1 MFQPQFEVASGALVG
16 AEALARWQHDELG
29 EIGANQLF
37 ASADRCDLREELS
50 QHLQEQAIRAAA
62 KWPAALNNLK
72 LSVNMGPEELT
83 AEFADQLADFLV
95 ETEFV
100 AERLTLEL
108 TEESLV
114 RDIEKAAEQLALLRT
129 KGISVALDDFGTGY
143 SSLAYLKM
151 LPLDY
156 LKLDKGMTPD
166 IMGEEKDRI
175 VLRAIIAMGQALGL
189 KIIAEGVETLEE
201 LEMLS
206 AEGCD
211 FYQGFLASPP
221 LTPSEF
227 EKFALRSN

>member
-1 MFQPQFEVASGALVG
+1 M
-16 AEALARWQHDELG
+16 
-29 EIGANQLF
+29 
-37 ASADRCDLREELS
+37 
-50 QHLQEQAIRAAA
+50 
-62 KWPAALNNLK
+62 
-72 LSVNMGPEELT
+72 
-83 AEFADQLADFLV
+83 

-114 RDIEKAAEQLALLRT
+114 RDVDKAAEQLALLRE